1 MEKTNKKQLAAICP
15 ECFRI
20 AVKLEVTNDSGELED
35 NSMTTGT
42 LMDKCQEFRVLCLA
56 ENVSANEGVKK
67 LIYEAVERGA
77 VGRSKKKEVSY
88 RGRR

>member
-20 AVKLEVTNDSGELED
+20 AVKLGVTNDSGGLED

-42 LMDKCQEFRVLCLA
+42 LMDKCQEFRVL
-56 ENVSANEGVKK
+56 
-67 LIYEAVERGA
+67 
-77 VGRSKKKEVSY
+77 
-88 RGRR
+88 